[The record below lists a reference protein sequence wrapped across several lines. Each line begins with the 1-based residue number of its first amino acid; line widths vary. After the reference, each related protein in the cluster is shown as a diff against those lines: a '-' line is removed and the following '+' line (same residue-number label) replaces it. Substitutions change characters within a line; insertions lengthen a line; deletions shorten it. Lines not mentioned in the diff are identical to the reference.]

1 MPTSKMF
8 FHTSCLFLDDLQYIE
23 IIRYDFSFQE
33 HHFSYI
39 FFFHANYFFRF
50 SNFQSDFNDYFN
62 FEANWPGEQFSCS
75 WPRKFFFC
83 GIFFSNHH
91 LKFSTCFL
99 EFFLHFFSALF
110 ETDIYTRAMIFNSY
124 YGRCFLKGF
133 FFANFLFHRRIWIL
147 KSAEDDVFFWRGKS
161 RKKAEWF

>member
-23 IIRYDFSFQE
+23 IIRYDFFFQE

-39 FFFHANYFFRF
+39 FFFTRIIFLGFRIF
-50 SNFQSDFNDYFN
+50 KVILTIILILRPTDPENNLVVVDLEN
-62 FEANWPGEQFSCS
+62 
-75 WPRKFFFC
+75 FFC

-99 EFFLHFFSALF
+99 EFFLHFFRLCSRRTFIRAL
-110 ETDIYTRAMIFNSY
+110 
-124 YGRCFLKGF
+124 
-133 FFANFLFHRRIWIL
+133 
-147 KSAEDDVFFWRGKS
+147 
-161 RKKAEWF
+161 

>member
-1 MPTSKMF
+1 VILTIILILRPTDPENN
-8 FHTSCLFLDDLQYIE
+8 LVVVDLE
-23 IIRYDFSFQE
+23 
-33 HHFSYI
+33 
-39 FFFHANYFFRF
+39 N
-50 SNFQSDFNDYFN
+50 
-62 FEANWPGEQFSCS
+62 
-75 WPRKFFFC
+75 FFC

-133 FFANFLFHRRIWIL
+133 FFANFCFCFIEEFESSKVLRTMFFFEGGKVEKRPNGFSLFCM
-147 KSAEDDVFFWRGKS
+147 
-161 RKKAEWF
+161 

>member
-23 IIRYDFSFQE
+23 IIRYDFFFQE

-39 FFFHANYFFRF
+39 FFFTRIIFLGFRIF
-50 SNFQSDFNDYFN
+50 KVILTIILILRPTDPENNLVVVDLEN
-62 FEANWPGEQFSCS
+62 
-75 WPRKFFFC
+75 FFC

-99 EFFLHFFSALF
+99 EFFLHFFF
-110 ETDIYTRAMIFNSY
+110 
-124 YGRCFLKGF
+124 GF
-133 FFANFLFHRRIWIL
+133 VRDGHLYARYDF
-147 KSAEDDVFFWRGKS
+147 
-161 RKKAEWF
+161 

>member
-8 FHTSCLFLDDLQYIE
+8 FHTSCRFLDDLQYIE
-23 IIRYDFSFQE
+23 IIRYDFFFPGASFFL
-33 HHFSYI
+33 H
-39 FFFHANYFFRF
+39 FFFFTRIIFLGFRIF
-50 SNFQSDFNDYFN
+50 KVILTIILILRPTDPENNLVVVDLEN
-62 FEANWPGEQFSCS
+62 
-75 WPRKFFFC
+75 FFC

-133 FFANFLFHRRIWIL
+133 FFANFLFHRRI
-147 KSAEDDVFFWRGKS
+147 
-161 RKKAEWF
+161 